1 MSDKMKPE
9 CELIGT
15 DGNIFA
21 IMGKV
26 GKVLKAAGMREEAKE
41 YMDKVM
47 ACESYD
53 KALEITREYVEVL

>member
-1 MSDKMKPE
+1 MKPE
-9 CELIGT
+9 CELIRT

-26 GKVLKAAGMREEAKE
+26 RRVLIDAGMRIEAKE
-41 YMDKVM
+41 YVNKVM

-53 KALEITREYVEVL
+53 EALVITMKYVEVS

>member
-1 MSDKMKPE
+1 MKPE

-26 GKVLKAAGMREEAKE
+26 RRVLIDAGMRIEAKE
-41 YMDKVM
+41 YVDKVM

-53 KALEITREYVEVL
+53 EALVITTEYVEVS

>member
-1 MSDKMKPE
+1 MKPE

-53 KALEITREYVEVL
+53 EALRITHEYVEVL

>member
-1 MSDKMKPE
+1 MEDKPE

-26 GKVLKAAGMREEAKE
+26 RNVLKAAGMREEARE
-41 YMDKVM
+41 YTDKVTS
-47 ACESYD
+47 CGSYD
-53 KALEITREYVEVL
+53 EALQITMEYVEVV

>member
-1 MSDKMKPE
+1 MKPE

-26 GKVLKAAGMREEAKE
+26 RRVLIDAGMRTEAKE
-41 YMDKVM
+41 YVNKVM

-53 KALEITREYVEVL
+53 EALVITMEYVEVS